1 MGRKDEAA
9 GYTGSWKHKSLIS
22 EIYGVRSWQILI
34 VGKIFGHGP
43 PKENIKVGNG
53 FQYLHSSGHLV

>member
-43 PKENIKVGNG
+43 PKENIKVDNG
-53 FQYLHSSGHLV
+53 F